1 MLLHLHSG
9 LDLLAGFRQELV
21 LFGSVHVNTERYTPI
36 LALLALS
43 DDQDLSSLIIYEPHN
58 QMCIQSL
65 WELCRSIKQNVQAF
79 ILLLTDIAFEQA
91 NRACSP
97 RTVAMILEQVRQAI
111 ELVNDESSPL
121 LFTPLSLAVKALRTA
136 MLTGLPVPGT
146 TKDRKVMAREADR
159 IYRHL
164 QTKSAANMISAYSQL
179 RLLSCARAH
188 LSAVHPASGRLAAYI
203 SP

>member
-1 MLLHLHSG
+1 MLLHLHNG
-9 LDLLAGFRQELV
+9 LDLLAGFRQEVV
-21 LFGSVHVNTERYTPI
+21 LFESVHVNTERYTPI

-43 DDQDLSSLIIYEPHN
+43 DDQDLSSLIIYERHN
-58 QMCIQSL
+58 QRCIQSL
-65 WELCRSIKQNVQAF
+65 WELCRSIKHNSQAF

-97 RTVAMILEQVRQAI
+97 RTVAMILDSVRQAI
-111 ELVNDESSPL
+111 DLVEDESSPF
-121 LFTPLSLAVKALRTA
+121 LFPSLALAVKALRTA

-159 IYRHL
+159 ICKHL
-164 QTKSAANMISAYSQL
+164 QAKGAANIVSAYSQL
-179 RLLSCARAH
+179 RLLSCAQAR
-188 LSAVHPASGRLAAYI
+188 LSVRPASGWLDIYV